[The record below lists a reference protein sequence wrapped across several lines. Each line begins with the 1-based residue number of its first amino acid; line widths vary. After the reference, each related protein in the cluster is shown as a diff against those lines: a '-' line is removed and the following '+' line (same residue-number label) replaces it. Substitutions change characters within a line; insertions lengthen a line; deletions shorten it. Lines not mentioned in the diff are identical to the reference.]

1 MLIELLR
8 SLSYLLIAAVL
19 VPLASQYLGQR
30 HLLRQIVIG
39 LIFAAGGCI
48 SMLDPLIVKEGV
60 FVDARNV
67 VTVLAGPL
75 GGPVTALITA
85 AALAAL
91 RIGLGGE
98 GVVSGVVG
106 ILLCA
111 GAGCA
116 YRLHLRGERRLARL
130 RDHAVLGM
138 VAGIVPLLML
148 SLLGDRALAWTLAT
162 STAAPLALTISM
174 LAAVLVG
181 FVISTD
187 QERMEAR
194 RQLETFAANAPGAL
208 FRKTM
213 KPDGRISYRFIHGG
227 IEKLL
232 PITAEA
238 VARDPSCWLRWM
250 HPEDRA
256 RLDATTERIR
266 KSRSLEDW
274 RFEARHQLDDG
285 TTRWIRGDAAARLLP
300 DGSICWDGILSDV
313 TSERLLETQ
322 QREEQSRRRL
332 ALEEL
337 ANQLELTVGKALQA
351 AGESTLAMHDAA
363 NQLAASADKTSLR
376 ASDVT
381 REAEAA
387 SKRVVSVAVAA
398 EEIHAS
404 IRELTRQTSLAATTV
419 GEAASYVR
427 STRRD
432 VTGLKEAAD
441 KVSTVLAFIAEIAQR
456 TNLLALNATIEA
468 ARAGAAGRGF
478 AVVAGE
484 VKNLAEQTQKATRD
498 ISDTLQE
505 IRSATATASE
515 AVAHIEHTMTTIE
528 DTAGIVADV
537 VSRQAGI
544 ASAIAADAQAVAGST
559 GSVTLSVG
567 SVSGEARLT
576 GEAAARV
583 VEASSRVSEQT
594 VALDRYVGDF
604 VRSVRGRL

>member
-19 VPLASQYLGQR
+19 VPLASQHLGER
-30 HLLRQIVIG
+30 HLLRQVVIG
-39 LIFAAGGCI
+39 AIFAAGGCI
-48 SMLDPLIVKEGV
+48 SMLDPLVVKQGV

-85 AALAAL
+85 AMLTGL

-98 GVVSGVVG
+98 GVISGVVG
-106 ILLCA
+106 ILLCT
-111 GAGCA
+111 GFGCA
-116 YRLHLRGERRLARL
+116 YHVHLVRQGRTARL
-130 RDHAVLGM
+130 RDHAVLGL
-138 VAGIVPLLML
+138 VAGVAPMLML
-148 SLLGDRALAWTLAT
+148 SLLGDRALAWGLAT
-162 STAAPLALTISM
+162 STAAPMALTMSM
-174 LAAVLVG
+174 LAAILIG
-181 FVISTD
+181 FIISSD

-194 RQLETFAANAPGAL
+194 RQLETFATNAPGAL
-208 FRKTM
+208 FRKIM
-213 KPDGRISYRFIHGG
+213 KPDGQISYEFIQGG
-227 IEKLL
+227 KDRLL
-232 PITAEA
+232 PIPADA
-238 VARDPSCWLRWM
+238 IARDPANWMRFM

-256 RLDATTERIR
+256 RLAEANDRAR
-266 KSRSLEDW
+266 KTRSLENW
-274 RFEARHQLDDG
+274 RFEARHVLEDG
-285 TTRWIRGDAAARLLP
+285 TTRWIRSDAAARLLP

-313 TSERLLETQ
+313 TPERLLENQTQ
-322 QREEQSRRRL
+322 EEMSRRKL

-337 ANQLELTVGKALQA
+337 ATQLELTVGKALQA
-351 AGESTLAMHDAA
+351 AGDSTLAMHGAA

-376 ASDVT
+376 AIDVT

-387 SKRVVSVAVAA
+387 SERVVSVAVAA

-404 IRELTRQTSLAATTV
+404 IRELTRQTSHAAATA
-419 GEAASYVR
+419 GDAASYVR

-432 VTGLKEAAD
+432 VSGLKEAAD
-441 KVSTVLAFIAEIAQR
+441 KVSSVLAFIEEIAQR

-468 ARAGAAGRGF
+468 ARAGVAGRGF

-498 ISDTLQE
+498 IAETLQD
-505 IRSATATASE
+505 IRAATATASE
-515 AVAHIEHTMTTIE
+515 AVAHIENTMTTIE
-528 DTAGIVADV
+528 DTAGIIADV

-559 GSVTLSVG
+559 SSVTQSVG

-576 GEAAARV
+576 REAAARV
-583 VEASSRVSEQT
+583 VEASSSVSEQT
-594 VALDRYVGDF
+594 AALKRYVGEF
-604 VRSVRGRL
+604 VHSVRSRL